1 MAGELSSLRLD
12 SCRAADPLPPAR
24 RLPPFM
30 FTASPLP
37 ADGRFE
43 KDKLLNVSVWRCTL
57 APDGTW
63 RDLQLLLPG
72 LTGPPASWIH
82 YNEVS

>member
-12 SCRAADPLPPAR
+12 FVPRCRSPPAR
-24 RLPPFM
+24 PPPAAVHVHR
-30 FTASPLP
+30 FTLP
-37 ADGRFE
+37 ADSRFE

-72 LTGPPASWIH
+72 LTGPPTSWIH
-82 YNEVS
+82 YNEF